1 MLASFF
7 FKIQWYEIPDS
18 LYQWWIEIELQL
30 GNKCAI
36 TWRISVI
43 IMANVEDNYRY
54 VVLRTFIL
62 FQTFLI
68 SRRMYADTKF
78 RAIVRKRR
86 IRSTN
91 IYLPSL
97 LPFDQ
102 STRFNNSS
110 HRCLK
115 SPSIF
120 NSLHTHSKLLYPLP
134 LTIIYSPSIRNCS
147 KGESLLSLKSSING
161 IQ

>member
-1 MLASFF
+1 MTR
-7 FKIQWYEIPDS
+7 DS
-18 LYQWWIEIELQL
+18 RFVVSMQWWIEVELQL

-102 STRFNNSS
+102 STRFNNISS
-110 HRCLK
+110 LFK
-115 SPSIF
+115 ISF
-120 NSLHTHSKLLYPLP
+120 NIQLFAYPFKTILSLP

-147 KGESLLSLKSSING
+147 KGESLLSLKSSINR

>member
-1 MLASFF
+1 MTR
-7 FKIQWYEIPDS
+7 DS
-18 LYQWWIEIELQL
+18 RFVVSMQWWIEVELQL

-54 VVLRTFIL
+54 VALRTFIL

-78 RAIVRKRR
+78 RATVRKRR

-102 STRFNNSS
+102 STRFNNISS
-110 HRCLK
+110 LFK
-115 SPSIF
+115 ISF
-120 NSLHTHSKLLYPLP
+120 NIQLFAYPFKATLP

>member
-1 MLASFF
+1 MT
-7 FKIQWYEIPDS
+7 WDS
-18 LYQWWIEIELQL
+18 GFVVSMQWWIEVQL

-54 VVLRTFIL
+54 VALRTFIL

-102 STRFNNSS
+102 STRFKQLVSS
-110 HRCLK
+110 LFK
-115 SPSIF
+115 ISF
-120 NSLHTHSKLLYPLP
+120 NIQLFAYPFKATLP

>member
-1 MLASFF
+1 MT
-7 FKIQWYEIPDS
+7 WDS
-18 LYQWWIEIELQL
+18 GFVVSMQWWIEVQL

-54 VVLRTFIL
+54 VALRTFIL

-102 STRFNNSS
+102 STRFNNISS
-110 HRCLK
+110 LFK
-115 SPSIF
+115 ISF
-120 NSLHTHSKLLYPLP
+120 NIQLFAYPFKATLP
-134 LTIIYSPSIRNCS
+134 LTIIYSPSIWNCS

>member
-1 MLASFF
+1 MTR
-7 FKIQWYEIPDS
+7 DS
-18 LYQWWIEIELQL
+18 RFVVSMQWWIEVELQL

-102 STRFNNSS
+102 STRFNNISS
-110 HRCLK
+110 LFK
-115 SPSIF
+115 ISF
-120 NSLHTHSKLLYPLP
+120 NIQPFAQPFKTILSLP

>member
-1 MLASFF
+1 MTR
-7 FKIQWYEIPDS
+7 DS
-18 LYQWWIEIELQL
+18 GFVVSMQWWIEVQL

-54 VVLRTFIL
+54 VALRTFIL

-78 RAIVRKRR
+78 RDCKEEKNTFDKYLSSFFTPIWLIDAIQQLVSSLFK
-86 IRSTN
+86 ISFN
-91 IYLPSL
+91 IQLFAY
-97 LPFDQ
+97 PFKA
-102 STRFNNSS
+102 T
-110 HRCLK
+110 
-115 SPSIF
+115 
-120 NSLHTHSKLLYPLP
+120 LP
-134 LTIIYSPSIRNCS
+134 LTIIYSPSIWNCS

>member
-1 MLASFF
+1 MTR
-7 FKIQWYEIPDS
+7 DS
-18 LYQWWIEIELQL
+18 RFVVSMQWWIEVELQL

-54 VVLRTFIL
+54 VALRTFIL

-102 STRFNNSS
+102 STRFKQLVSS
-110 HRCLK
+110 LFK
-115 SPSIF
+115 ISF
-120 NSLHTHSKLLYPLP
+120 NIQPFAQPFKTILSLP
-134 LTIIYSPSIRNCS
+134 LTIIYSPSIWNCS

>member
-1 MLASFF
+1 MTR
-7 FKIQWYEIPDS
+7 DS
-18 LYQWWIEIELQL
+18 RFVVSMQWWIEVELQL

-102 STRFNNSS
+102 STRFNNISS
-110 HRCLK
+110 LFK
-115 SPSIF
+115 ISF
-120 NSLHTHSKLLYPLP
+120 NIQPFAQPFKTILSLP

-147 KGESLLSLKSSING
+147 KGESLLSLKSSINR

>member
-1 MLASFF
+1 MTR
-7 FKIQWYEIPDS
+7 DS
-18 LYQWWIEIELQL
+18 RFVVSMQWWIEVELQL

-102 STRFNNSS
+102 STRFKQLVSS
-110 HRCLK
+110 LFK
-115 SPSIF
+115 ISF
-120 NSLHTHSKLLYPLP
+120 NIQLFAYPFKATLP

>member
-1 MLASFF
+1 MT
-7 FKIQWYEIPDS
+7 WDS
-18 LYQWWIEIELQL
+18 GFVVSMQWWIEVQL

-54 VVLRTFIL
+54 VALRTFIL

-102 STRFNNSS
+102 STRFKQLVSS
-110 HRCLK
+110 LFK
-115 SPSIF
+115 ISF
-120 NSLHTHSKLLYPLP
+120 NIQLFAYPFKATLP
-134 LTIIYSPSIRNCS
+134 LTIIYSPSIWNCS

>member
-1 MLASFF
+1 MCNYL
-7 FKIQWYEIPDS
+7 K
-18 LYQWWIEIELQL
+18 
-30 GNKCAI
+30 
-36 TWRISVI
+36 ISVI

-54 VVLRTFIL
+54 VALRTFIL

-102 STRFNNSS
+102 STRFKQLVSS
-110 HRCLK
+110 LFK
-115 SPSIF
+115 ISF
-120 NSLHTHSKLLYPLP
+120 NIQLFAYPFKATLP
-134 LTIIYSPSIRNCS
+134 LTIIYSPSI
-147 KGESLLSLKSSING
+147 
-161 IQ
+161 

>member
-1 MLASFF
+1 MTR
-7 FKIQWYEIPDS
+7 DS
-18 LYQWWIEIELQL
+18 RFVVSMQWWIEVELQL

-102 STRFNNSS
+102 STRFKQLVSS
-110 HRCLK
+110 LFK
-115 SPSIF
+115 ISF
-120 NSLHTHSKLLYPLP
+120 NIQLFAYPFKATLP
-134 LTIIYSPSIRNCS
+134 LTIIYSPSIWNCS